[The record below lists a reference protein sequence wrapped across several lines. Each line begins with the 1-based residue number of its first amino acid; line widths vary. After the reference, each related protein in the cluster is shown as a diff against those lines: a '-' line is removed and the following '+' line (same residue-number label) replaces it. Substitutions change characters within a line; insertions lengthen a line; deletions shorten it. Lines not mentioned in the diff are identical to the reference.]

1 MKTNYL
7 FPHKCKWIGWALFV
21 PFFLLAIYSLVADQE
36 IDNWVTLPWP
46 CIGWA
51 FFSNAAGDIGI
62 NSVGLGDEIEGVV
75 LTVSL
80 LLIGFAREKQEDE
93 YTIALRFKSL
103 AWSMKV
109 DAALLIAALLFT
121 YGMVFFYFWYAYL
134 ILIFLLYVGRFY
146 YELYKFRRS
155 SDEE

>member
-7 FPHKCKWIGWALFV
+7 FPHQCKWIGYLSEA
-21 PFFLLAIYSLVADQE
+21 SGLVQE
-36 IDNWVTLPWP
+36 ISPDYR
-46 CIGWA
+46 
-51 FFSNAAGDIGI
+51 
-62 NSVGLGDEIEGVV
+62 DEIVGVV

>member
-1 MKTNYL
+1 
-7 FPHKCKWIGWALFV
+7 
-21 PFFLLAIYSLVADQE
+21 
-36 IDNWVTLPWP
+36 
-46 CIGWA
+46 
-51 FFSNAAGDIGI
+51 
-62 NSVGLGDEIEGVV
+62 
-75 LTVSL
+75 
-80 LLIGFAREKQEDE
+80 
-93 YTIALRFKSL
+93 
-103 AWSMKV
+103 MKV

>member
-1 MKTNYL
+1 MKKDYL
-7 FPHKCKWIGWALFV
+7 FPHVCKWIGWAMFV
-21 PFFLLAIYSLVADQE
+21 PFFLLAVYSLVAGQE
-36 IDNWVTLPWP
+36 IDDWVKLPWP
-46 CIGWA
+46 CIGQAW
-51 FFSNAAGDIGI
+51 FSNGPGIGI
-62 NSVGLGDEIEGVV
+62 DRVGLGDEIVGVV

-80 LLIGFAREKQEDE
+80 LFIGFAREKEEDE
-93 YTIALRFKSL
+93 YTIALRFKSM

-109 DAALLIAALLFT
+109 DAVLLIVALLFT

-146 YELYKFRRS
+146 YELHKFRRS